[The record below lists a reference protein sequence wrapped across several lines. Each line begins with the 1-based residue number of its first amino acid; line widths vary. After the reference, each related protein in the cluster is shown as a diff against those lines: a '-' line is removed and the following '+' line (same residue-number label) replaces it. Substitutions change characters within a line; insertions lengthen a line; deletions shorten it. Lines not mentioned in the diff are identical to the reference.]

1 MSTTKSFPNLSFPIQ
16 VLVLCTG
23 NSARSIL
30 CESLI
35 NHHGGNNWI
44 AYSAGSHPRGAV
56 HPMALQTLVTHGHET
71 AALRSKS
78 WHEFAGGEAP
88 KLDIVITVCDNAA
101 AEVCPVWH
109 GAPLK
114 IHWSIVDPAAAPVH
128 EQPAA
133 FERAF
138 VTLERRVKRMVELP
152 IADLERELLQ
162 TELRRL
168 SLVA

>member
-1 MSTTKSFPNLSFPIQ
+1 MSSIKSFPIH
-16 VLVLCTG
+16 VLVLGTG

-35 NHHGGNNWI
+35 NHYGRSNWH
-44 AYSAGSHPRGAV
+44 ACSAGSHPRAAV
-56 HPMALQTLVTHGHET
+56 NPMALQTLNNHHHNT
-71 AALRSKS
+71 AGLRSKS
-78 WHEFAGGEAP
+78 WNDFAQPGAP
-88 KLDIVITVCDNAA
+88 RLDIVITVCDNAA
-101 AEVCPVWH
+101 ATACPVWH

-114 IHWSIVDPAAAPVH
+114 IHWGIADPAAAPTY
-128 EQPAA
+128 EQVAA
-133 FERAF
+133 FENAF
-138 VTLERRVKRMVELP
+138 VTLERRVRRMVELP

>member
-1 MSTTKSFPNLSFPIQ
+1 MSPIKSFPLN
-16 VLVLCTG
+16 VLALCTG

-35 NHHGGNNWI
+35 NHHGGKNWV

-56 HPMALQTLVTHGHET
+56 HPMALQTLRSHHHDIAG
-71 AALRSKS
+71 LRSKS
-78 WHEFAGGEAP
+78 WNEFADANAP

-114 IHWSIVDPAAAPVH
+114 IHWGIVDPAAASVN
-128 EQPAA
+128 EQAAA
-133 FERAF
+133 FERTY
-138 VTLERRVKRMVELP
+138 VTLERRIKRMVELP